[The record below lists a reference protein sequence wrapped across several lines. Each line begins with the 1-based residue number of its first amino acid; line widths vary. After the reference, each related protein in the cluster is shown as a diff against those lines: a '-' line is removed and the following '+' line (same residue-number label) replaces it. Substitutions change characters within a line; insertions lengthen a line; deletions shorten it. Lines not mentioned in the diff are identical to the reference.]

1 MVRAAIALSLALP
14 LITAD
19 LWLKSEA
26 MTPEWA
32 YHQRST
38 AWVLMCLALVPGL
51 LLVTRIPAGM
61 VPPAAGV
68 LLAGVLGNVLSAAW
82 NNLEV
87 PNPILVRGDRALFAF
102 NLADL
107 YTLVGIVL
115 LMTAVG
121 GWLVRNRTV
130 LWPAGTDGLAIGTPR
145 SGHSPDGRQRCGRR
159 LPVCR
164 RSGQRVR
171 CDSG

>member
-1 MVRAAIALSLALP
+1 VVRAAVALSLALP

-19 LWLKSEA
+19 LWLKAEA
-26 MTPEWA
+26 LTPEWA
-32 YHQRST
+32 YHERSA

-51 LLVTRIPAGM
+51 LLVTRIPAGL

-82 NNLEV
+82 NDLSV
-87 PNPILVRGDRALFAF
+87 PNPILVRGDRALLAF

-115 LMTAVG
+115 LMAAVG
-121 GWLVRNRTV
+121 VWLVRNRMLLPGEV
-130 LWPAGTDGLAIGTPR
+130 A
-145 SGHSPDGRQRCGRR
+145 RR
-159 LPVCR
+159 ER
-164 RSGQRVR
+164 RRDDW
-171 CDSG
+171 DSEERPLI